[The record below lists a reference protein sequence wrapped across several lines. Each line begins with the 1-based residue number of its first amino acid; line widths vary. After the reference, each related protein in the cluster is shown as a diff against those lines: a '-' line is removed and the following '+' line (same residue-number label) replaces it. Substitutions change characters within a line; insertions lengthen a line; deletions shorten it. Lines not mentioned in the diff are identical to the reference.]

1 MRRATTRLVIAA
13 AVAVTVVGLAG
24 CSEISALAPVGGN
37 ALAEVRFGA
46 IDALRARQIDVLA
59 APVCTVEP
67 GTTAVTCE
75 GTTTAGADIVAR
87 SSTADDAT
95 IVVEVGGETIYDGAL
110 RDLLDEA
117 ARG

>member
-1 MRRATTRLVIAA
+1 MRRAVTRLVVAATAA
-13 AVAVTVVGLAG
+13 ATAVALSG

-46 IDALRARQIDVLA
+46 IDALQARQIDILT
-59 APVCTVEP
+59 APVCTAEP
-67 GTTAVTCE
+67 DTTTVTCE
-75 GTTTAGADIVAR
+75 GTTTAGVDIFVR

-95 IVVEVGGETIYDGAL
+95 IVVHVGGETIYDGAL